1 MKKKTREEEEEEE
14 SIISNISETKQR
26 SKFVQVLA
34 NKEAT
39 EHMYIFIGNGA
50 QMKTVFVVQK
60 NYCRKRKNNDAH
72 THTHIRTWVS
82 NEEIFKI

>member
-1 MKKKTREEEEEEE
+1 MKKKTREEEEE
-14 SIISNISETKQR
+14 SIISNISETKQT

-50 QMKTVFVVQK
+50 QMKTVFVV
-60 NYCRKRKNNDAH
+60 
-72 THTHIRTWVS
+72 
-82 NEEIFKI
+82 

>member
-1 MKKKTREEEEEEE
+1 LFVIIIFHTQTHMKKKTREEEEE
-14 SIISNISETKQR
+14 SIISNISETKQT

-50 QMKTVFVVQK
+50 QMKTVFVV
-60 NYCRKRKNNDAH
+60 
-72 THTHIRTWVS
+72 
-82 NEEIFKI
+82 